1 MNIGMLW
8 LDNEKTSNF
17 AVIIANAAN
26 YYRKK
31 YGQSPNLCFVHP
43 SMLEKAQPAA
53 KEDVDIAVRP
63 DKTVLPGLLWI
74 GVEDQLPA
82 GTD

>member
-1 MNIGMLW
+1 MNVGMLW

-17 AVIIANAAN
+17 AVMVANAAN

-31 YGQSPNLCFVHP
+31 YGQTPNLCFVHP
-43 SMLEKAQPAA
+43 SMLETPGQANDTVK
-53 KEDVDIAVRP
+53 IAIKP
-63 DKTVLPGLLWI
+63 DKSVLPGLLWI

-82 GTD
+82 GAD

>member
-8 LDNEKTSNF
+8 LDSEKTSNV
-17 AVIIANAAN
+17 AVMIANAAT

-43 SMLEKAQPAA
+43 SLLENAGQD
-53 KEDVDIAVRP
+53 EDNPDIAVKS
-63 DKTVLPGLLWI
+63 DKTILPGLLWI

-82 GTD
+82 GAD